1 MHLKHTMRG
10 SGLSPCAFEIWASTY
25 AYKADALGTA
35 SAAAAA
41 GMDYYEMLGVTTT
54 ASPDD
59 IRKAFR
65 QQALRWHPDK
75 VAAEHKELA
84 TDRFKEINSAYEVL
98 SDAARREEYDVA
110 RAAALA
116 AGAPMPGQPVSLA
129 RAWEVFIQFMVTAC
143 AHQYQL
149 SSNLSAVLRFTSTC
163 GIAAAT
169 MSVGGGSG
177 GIALMALAGVLLH
190 SDGVL
195 EVYRGL
201 AEDEKVAFS
210 NAVLMIAR
218 HI

>member
-75 VAAEHKELA
+75 VAAEH
-84 TDRFKEINSAYEVL
+84 V
-98 SDAARREEYDVA
+98 
-110 RAAALA
+110 
-116 AGAPMPGQPVSLA
+116 QPLA
-129 RAWEVFIQFMVTAC
+129 RA
-143 AHQYQL
+143 
-149 SSNLSAVLRFTSTC
+149 
-163 GIAAAT
+163 
-169 MSVGGGSG
+169 VGLQPSPHGGPEG
-177 GIALMALAGVLLH
+177 GIAPAHPGLYFIKPVEGSRVDRPIYGRRLLFC
-190 SDGVL
+190 
-195 EVYRGL
+195 RP
-201 AEDEKVAFS
+201 
-210 NAVLMIAR
+210 R
-218 HI
+218 P